1 VRSTL
6 RRAIAWAIRGASAL
20 QDRRA
25 VARPGLRPSWR
36 EREAAA
42 VRTQRP
48 RVAAI
53 LDEISTHCLAPELD
67 LILLSR
73 ASWRAALDAQQ
84 PALLFVESAWN
95 GNGGSW
101 KGCLS
106 RYDDCGADLR
116 ALVTEASQR
125 GIVTVF
131 WAKDDPPR
139 FERFLLV
146 ARLFDYVFTT
156 DEGCVADYC
165 TALGH
170 ERVFVLPFAAQP
182 ALHNPV
188 RDGAPL
194 SGRFCFPGSW
204 HSHVYPDRGARL
216 AALLQ
221 PLRRTGRLDVFD
233 RFSGVGAERGE
244 FPRDFRSC
252 VRPPRPYAEMAALSK
267 RYDAVLNVNSVEHS
281 RTMCSRRVFEVLGS
295 GTPLISSPSRV
306 FHAWFPGLVYISETE
321 EQTLAAVDALTTDS
335 HTTDRTRVRALR
347 AVHTR
352 HTYRHRV
359 TEVLHRVGWP
369 STDPPDPLVSVI
381 IVSNR
386 PAFASH
392 ALANFR
398 RQTYRR
404 KELVFVA
411 HGWSESDVSH
421 LDAALASCRDAR
433 LIAAPATATVGG
445 CTNDA
450 IDESRGDFFAK
461 FDDDDYYAPDYL
473 TDAMLAF
480 RYSDAA
486 IVGKKTFFAYVE
498 SAASTYVRFPGHEY
512 RYVNRVLGPTM
523 VCDRRVLDQVRFTP
537 LEKSGTDTRFL
548 NDCAKKRLP
557 IFSTDRFN
565 FTHFRRGP
573 EHGHLWKIED
583 DDFLRACVRLGD
595 GFAEDHVTA

>member
-1 VRSTL
+1 M
-6 RRAIAWAIRGASAL
+6 RAR
-20 QDRRA
+20 
-25 VARPGLRPSWR
+25 
-36 EREAAA
+36 
-42 VRTQRP
+42 RP
-48 RVAAI
+48 RVATI
-53 LDEISTHCLAPELD
+53 LDEISTHCLAPEFDVVPLP
-67 LILLSR
+67 R
-73 ASWRAALDAQQ
+73 ARWRAALDAQE
-84 PALLFVESAWN
+84 PAMLFVESAWK

-106 RYDDCGADLR
+106 RYDDSGADLL
-116 ALVTEASQR
+116 ALVTEASRR

-131 WAKDDPPR
+131 WAKDDPPQ
-139 FERFLLV
+139 FERFLPA

-156 DEGCVADYC
+156 DEGCVDDYR
-165 TALGH
+165 TRLGH

-188 RDGAPL
+188 REGAPR
-194 SGRFCFPGSW
+194 SGRICFPGSW

-216 AALLQ
+216 TALLE
-221 PLRRTGRLDVFD
+221 PLVRTGRVDVFD
-233 RFSGVGAERGE
+233 RFRGAGAERGE
-244 FPRDFRSC
+244 FPPDFGSC
-252 VRPPRPYAEMAALSK
+252 VLPSQPYAKMAALSK

-281 RTMCSRRVFEVLGS
+281 KTMCSRRVFEVLGS
-295 GTPLISSPSRV
+295 GTPLISSPSLV
-306 FHAWFPGLVYISETE
+306 FEEWFPGLVHISETE
-321 EQTLAAVDALTTDS
+321 EQTLAAVDALTTDA
-335 HTTDRTRVRALR
+335 HAADLMRVRALR

-369 STDPPDPLVSVI
+369 SADPPDPLVSVI

-386 PAFASH
+386 PTFASH

-398 RQTYRR
+398 RQTYPR
-404 KELVFVA
+404 KELVFVT
-411 HGWSESDVSH
+411 HGWSEPDLSDLS
-421 LDAALASCRDAR
+421 AALASLPDAR
-433 LIAAPATATVGG
+433 LIAAPANATVGG
-445 CTNDA
+445 CTNDG

-486 IVGKKTFFAYVE
+486 IVGKKTFFTYVE

-512 RYVNRVLGPTM
+512 RYVNRVAGPTM
-523 VCDRRVLDQVRFTP
+523 VCDRRVLDKVRFTP
-537 LEKSGTDTRFL
+537 LKQSGTDTRFL
-548 NDCAKKRLP
+548 TDCANKRLP

-573 EHGHLWKIED
+573 EHGHLWKIAD
-583 DDFLRACVRLGD
+583 DDFLSACVRLGD
-595 GFAEDHVTA
+595 GFAEDQVTA